1 MSKRYFYFEME
12 GVEMKKFKS
21 LKIRDM
27 CHKKEKKKRKKHE
40 RWSNE
45 LKTFSKV
52 TASSGVGWKFL

>member
-27 CHKKEKKKRKKHE
+27 CHKKEKKKTWEMIK
-40 RWSNE
+40 WTQN
-45 LKTFSKV
+45 
-52 TASSGVGWKFL
+52 FL